1 MKKLKN
7 FQVEL
12 YLQAWIYNVGFNS
25 SGPELTLNDAMMAY
39 DSLIEWFQ
47 TDNVDYDED
56 FALEFMREAYNAQQT
71 MGELSQRLESCT
83 VTAGMAGSIPPL
95 SPNK

>member
-1 MKKLKN
+1 MKTLKN

-12 YLQAWIYNVGFNS
+12 YLKAWIYNVGFNS
-25 SGPELTLNDAMMAY
+25 SGPELTLNDAMMES

-56 FALEFMREAYNAQQT
+56 FALKFMREAYNAQ
-71 MGELSQRLESCT
+71 
-83 VTAGMAGSIPPL
+83 
-95 SPNK
+95 

>member
-25 SGPELTLNDAMMAY
+25 LGPKHTLNDAMMESN
-39 DSLIEWFQ
+39 SLIDWFN
-47 TDNVDYDED
+47 TDNIDYDED
-56 FALEFMREAYNAQQT
+56 FALEFLREEYNKQ
-71 MGELSQRLESCT
+71 
-83 VTAGMAGSIPPL
+83 
-95 SPNK
+95 